1 MNEATDSDLDE
12 APMTLKD
19 LFRNLKS
26 DAKDLTK
33 KVLKLDIQKFIETF
47 LRLRGL
53 SISEKKTRIIAAT
66 KGFDFLGWHF
76 KVLKD
81 GQFKSTPLVRK
92 KNFS

>member
-1 MNEATDSDLDE
+1 MKQSSMNEATDSDLDE

-33 KVLKLDIQKFIETF
+33 KVLKLDIKKFIETF

-66 KGFDFLGWHF
+66 KGFDFLG
-76 KVLKD
+76 
-81 GQFKSTPLVRK
+81 
-92 KNFS
+92 